1 MLTNVTEI
9 QRLNLS
15 IGIALIMAFNGFGS
29 LPIIYIGVQHQVGSA
44 TVSVYSPRGEPDEIL
59 IPIKTFGASDT
70 GFIDTG
76 QSVQVYVRN
85 WYKDD
90 MIQFYPR
97 WTFFIALGMVV
108 IHLALSFWKPRRPSA
123 GTQLAENR

>member
-1 MLTNVTEI
+1 MNVTLL

-15 IGIALIMAFNGFGS
+15 IGIAVILAFNGFGA
-29 LPIIYIGVQHQVGSA
+29 LPIIYIGVHDEVGPE
-44 TVSVYSPRGEPDEIL
+44 TVSVFSPRGEPHEIL
-59 IPIKTFGASDT
+59 TPIKTFGTSDT

-85 WYKDD
+85 WYKDNL
-90 MIQFYPR
+90 IQFYPR

-108 IHLALSFWKPRRPSA
+108 IHLALNLWKPRRPSG

>member
-1 MLTNVTEI
+1 MTITLL

-15 IGIALIMAFNGFGS
+15 IGIAVILAFNAFGS
-29 LPIIYIGVQHQVGSA
+29 LPIIYIGVQHQVGPE

-59 IPIKTFGASDT
+59 TPIKTFGTSDT

-108 IHLALSFWKPRRPSA
+108 IHLALNLWKSRRPSA